1 MISKATLIAAF
12 LLRVAMS
19 LVTIDLKIEK
29 FKPKYVDKMNYYF
42 SLLDRLERRVG
53 ENRSIDIIL
62 YAKKEYVAE
71 ELT

>member
-1 MISKATLIAAF
+1 
-12 LLRVAMS
+12 MS